1 MRGRVSMHRDPQH
14 RPEEHP
20 PRPPVRHHQLP
31 PRRGPVHLQVQ
42 PPQGCQGCQ
51 PRPPSHHHPW
61 CVLHLQHGM
70 KLI

>member
-14 RPEEHP
+14 RPEEYP

-42 PPQGCQGCQ
+42 PSQGGQGC
-51 PRPPSHHHPW
+51 
-61 CVLHLQHGM
+61 
-70 KLI
+70 